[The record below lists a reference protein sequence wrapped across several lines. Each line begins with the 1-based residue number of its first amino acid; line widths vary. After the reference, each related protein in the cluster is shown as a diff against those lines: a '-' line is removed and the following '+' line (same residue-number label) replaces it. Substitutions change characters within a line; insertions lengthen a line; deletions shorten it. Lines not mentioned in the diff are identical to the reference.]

1 MIRAHLRALTMRP
14 VPSEILFMNPSS
26 ELISRRAALSK
37 AGLLA
42 GTALA
47 GGAGAPGTSAAE
59 SPAAASATAASTSGS
74 SAGVAHPGGF
84 TLCLNT
90 ATLRGFK
97 MALPDEIEL
106 AAKTGY
112 KAIEPWLDK
121 IHAHEKGGGSLKDIG
136 KRIADLGLT
145 VESAIGFAQFMADDD
160 AIRAKGMEQAKID
173 MDVVAQIGGKR
184 IAAPPAGANKEPG
197 LDLLK
202 AAERYRALLEL
213 GDKMGVVPELEF
225 WGPSKNLRRLSE
237 AVYVALECG
246 HPKACVLADIFH
258 LHKGG
263 SGFEGLHLL
272 SGVALPVMH
281 MNDYPAQPLPEEI
294 DDSFRVF
301 PGDGV
306 APLNQVLRTLRANG
320 AHTALSLELFN
331 HEYWKRDP
339 EWVARTG
346 FEKMQALVA
355 TATA

>member
-1 MIRAHLRALTMRP
+1 MK
-14 VPSEILFMNPSS
+14 SSS
-26 ELISRRAALSK
+26 EMLSRRAALSK
-37 AGLLA
+37 AGLFA

-47 GGAGAPGTSAAE
+47 GAAGSASAAE
-59 SPAAASATAASTSGS
+59 PAPTPSTG
-74 SAGVAHPGGF
+74 GGGF

-121 IHAHEKGGGSLKDIG
+121 IHSYANGGGSLKDLG

-145 VESAIGFAQFMADDD
+145 VESAIGFAQFIVDDD
-160 AIRAKGMEQAKID
+160 AARAKGMEQAKVD
-173 MDVVAQIGGKR
+173 MDAVAQIGGR
-184 IAAPPAGANKEPG
+184 RLAAPPAGATKEPG
-197 LDLLK
+197 LDLRK

-213 GDKMGVVPELEF
+213 GDTMGVIAELEL
-225 WGPSKNLRRLSE
+225 WGHSKNLRRLSE
-237 AVYVALECG
+237 AMYVALECG

-263 SGFEGLHLL
+263 SGFDGLRLL
-272 SGVALPVMH
+272 SGAALPVIH

-294 DDSFRVF
+294 DDSFRIF

-306 APLNQVLRTLRANG
+306 APLTEVLRTLRANG

-339 EWVARTG
+339 ECVARTV
-346 FEKMQALVA
+346 FEKMQSVVDKAID
-355 TATA
+355 

>member
-1 MIRAHLRALTMRP
+1 
-14 VPSEILFMNPSS
+14 MNPSS

-42 GTALA
+42 ATAVA
-47 GGAGAPGTSAAE
+47 GGAGASRAVAAE
-59 SPAAASATAASTSGS
+59 SPASTATASS
-74 SAGVAHPGGF
+74 SANAAHPGGF

-121 IHAHEKGGGSLKDIG
+121 IHAHEKSGGSLKDIG

-145 VESAIGFAQFMADDD
+145 VESAIGFAPFMANDD
-160 AIRAKGMEQAKID
+160 AVRAKGMEQAKID
-173 MDVVAQIGGKR
+173 MNVVAQIGGRR

-213 GDKMGVVPELEF
+213 GDTMGVVPELEF

-237 AVYVALECG
+237 AVFVALECG

-272 SGVALPVMH
+272 SGAALPVMH

-306 APLNQVLRTLRANG
+306 APLKEVLRTLRANG

-355 TATA
+355 AATA